1 VAASE
6 PAGHAPPA
14 QSKTPWPRRGYAWYV
29 VGVLTIAYT
38 FSFVDR
44 QILSLL
50 VGPVRRDLGIS
61 DTQISLLQGL
71 AFALFYTLLGL
82 PIGRL
87 ADRTSRRGI
96 IAVGIALWSVMTMV
110 CGLARSFWTLFFAR
124 MGVGV
129 GEAALSPA
137 AYSIVADYFPPRDL
151 PKAMSVYSMGIFV
164 GAGLAF
170 ILGGAVI
177 ELASASEDWVLP
189 LIGPVRPWQMT
200 FFAVG
205 LPGFLVV
212 ALMAS
217 VREPRRRGR
226 LRATTQDPSEALP
239 FFDILRFLIARR
251 HTYGAH
257 FFGIALM
264 ALMGYGAA
272 AWIPEFAVRTYGMTR
287 GEIGLAYGLGIL
299 VLSTGGIVSSGWLT
313 GHLVAKGYRDASF
326 RVIIGAALILFVTG
340 SLATLMPTRT
350 GFFLMMVPLLFVSG
364 VSNGI
369 GPAALQLITPNEMR
383 AQVSAV
389 YLFVINIIGLGL
401 GPTVVAVMTDYLFGY
416 DQAVKYSLALLN
428 AGAAPLAAFILWRGL
443 RHLRASDA
451 EAAAWRASD

>member
-1 VAASE
+1 
-6 PAGHAPPA
+6 
-14 QSKTPWPRRGYAWYV
+14 V
-29 VGVLTIAYT
+29 VGVLTVAYT

-71 AFALFYTLLGL
+71 AFALFYTILGL

-87 ADRTSRRGI
+87 ADRTSRRRV
-96 IAVGIALWSVMTMV
+96 IAVGIGLWSVMTMV
-110 CGLARSFWTLFFAR
+110 CGLASSFWTLFLAR

-129 GEAALSPA
+129 GEATLSPA
-137 AYSIVADYFPPRDL
+137 AYSIVADYFPPRVL

-177 ELASASEDWVLP
+177 DLTTANTDWVLP

-226 LRATTQDPSEALP
+226 LTDDREGAAPPVPLIDV
-239 FFDILRFLIARR
+239 LRFLIARR
-251 HTYGAH
+251 RTYGAH

-272 AWIPEFAVRTYGMTR
+272 AWIPEFAVRTYGMAR
-287 GEIGLAYGLGIL
+287 GDIGLAYGAGIL
-299 VLSTGGIVSSGWLT
+299 VLSTGGIVAAGWLT
-313 GHLVAKGYRDASF
+313 SHLAAKGFSDASF
-326 RVIIGAALILFVTG
+326 RVIIGAALIIFVTG
-340 SLATLMPTRT
+340 SMATLMPTPT
-350 GFFLMMVPLLFVSG
+350 GFFLLMAPLLLVSG

-389 YLFVINIIGLGL
+389 YLFVINMIGLGL

-416 DQAVKYSLALLN
+416 DGGVKYSLALLH
-428 AGAAPLAAFILWRGL
+428 AGAAPLAAVILWRGL
-443 RHLRASDA
+443 RHLRASEA
-451 EAAAWRASD
+451 EAAAWRAKD